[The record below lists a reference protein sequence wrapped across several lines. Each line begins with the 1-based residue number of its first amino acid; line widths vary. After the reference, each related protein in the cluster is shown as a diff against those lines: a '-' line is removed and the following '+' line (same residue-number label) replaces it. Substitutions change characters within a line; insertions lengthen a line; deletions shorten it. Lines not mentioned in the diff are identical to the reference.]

1 VGAGGVNLVVSL
13 VSLMTRSFQLR
24 SHRWKIIFAGER
36 IKIPKQARAR
46 FKSGHQG
53 VETGQYPQARKE
65 HIANGEQIVY
75 ILPMLDSGLR
85 RPIFRMSEGRIPP

>member
-46 FKSGHQG
+46 FKSGHG
-53 VETGQYPQARKE
+53 G
-65 HIANGEQIVY
+65 AN
-75 ILPMLDSGLR
+75 
-85 RPIFRMSEGRIPP
+85 

>member
-53 VETGQYPQARKE
+53 SKQASTLKLE
-65 HIANGEQIVY
+65 KN
-75 ILPMLDSGLR
+75 ILR
-85 RPIFRMSEGRIPP
+85 TKNK